1 MNFKFSVKQ
10 LIIILIIACAIT
22 APRYPRYLK
31 QNTQSQIRI
40 SIIFAISLIIAWA
53 GIVWL
58 VYDYLKNEKE
68 EYKEQ
73 ENKEYNWTNNKFET
87 SEDDFNNCYEN
98 ISVNNKIALMQR
110 LRELKCWKFEEVVEM
125 LFRFKWY
132 NIEKGPN
139 YYWDMTQVDWWK
151 DLIISKDN
159 SISSVQIKK
168 LYDRPVNLIEVE
180 SFKWVI
186 WNQTWYFVTT
196 SVFSDKSKKFA
207 NEHWIHCVDYDNLY
221 CVISKLSDKNKKDIE
236 NFINNSKNIQKDLRP
251 KPRTCKKCWAP
262 MVFRKKWWYW
272 CLRYNYYE
280 KEQCKCRE
288 FYK

>member
-1 MNFKFSVKQ
+1 LLTLAVITPFISWYHKLDLQLKFKYV
-10 LIIILIIACAIT
+10 IIPWICL
-22 APRYPRYLK
+22 
-31 QNTQSQIRI
+31 
-40 SIIFAISLIIAWA
+40 IFALLAIIWLIDTVREEDKEKKDKESNWA
-53 GIVWL
+53 
-58 VYDYLKNEKE
+58 
-68 EYKEQ
+68 
-73 ENKEYNWTNNKFET
+73 NNKFEN

-139 YYWDMTQVDWWK
+139 YYWDMPQVDWWK

>member
-1 MNFKFSVKQ
+1 MKEKIKRKEIFYVLLLTLAVITPFISWYHKLDLQLKFKYV
-10 LIIILIIACAIT
+10 IIPWICL
-22 APRYPRYLK
+22 
-31 QNTQSQIRI
+31 
-40 SIIFAISLIIAWA
+40 IFALLAIIWLIDTVREEDKEKKDKESNWA
-53 GIVWL
+53 
-58 VYDYLKNEKE
+58 
-68 EYKEQ
+68 
-73 ENKEYNWTNNKFET
+73 NNKFEN

-139 YYWDMTQVDWWK
+139 YYWAMPQVDWWK